1 MLRHGWPS
9 REDFCRDIIFYVTTK
24 LTKVRTPYGATRNG
38 SSRSL
43 VLRQDF
49 PCRDRVS

>member
-9 REDFCRDIIFYVTTK
+9 REDFCCDIIFYVATK
-24 LTKVRTPYGATRNG
+24 LANVRRNYGTTRNG
-38 SSRSL
+38 GSRSL

-49 PCRDRVS
+49 PCRNRVS